1 MIGTFIALAAAGG
14 LALYALSQ
22 GSSGSSLGEL
32 AAGVQGWLNSCRA
45 GRPNSP
51 ALLVLEA
58 DPTRAPAL
66 EREIP
71 PGYDGLV
78 IVTPG
83 DWLLYHI
90 QGGKRVYTTVNHW
103 QVLYARGDCP
113 PEIAPE
119 LYGGGA

>member
-1 MIGTFIALAAAGG
+1 MIGTFITLAAAGG

-22 GSSGSSLGEL
+22 GSSGSSEERT
-32 AAGVQGWLNSCRA
+32 ADIQGWLNNCRA
-45 GRPNSP
+45 GRPGSP
-51 ALLVLEA
+51 AILVLEA

-66 EREIP
+66 ERELP
-71 PGYDGLV
+71 AGYDGLL

-90 QGGKRVYTTVNHW
+90 QGGIRVYTNVNHW
-103 QVLYARGDCP
+103 QVLYERGDCP

-119 LYGGGA
+119 LYRG